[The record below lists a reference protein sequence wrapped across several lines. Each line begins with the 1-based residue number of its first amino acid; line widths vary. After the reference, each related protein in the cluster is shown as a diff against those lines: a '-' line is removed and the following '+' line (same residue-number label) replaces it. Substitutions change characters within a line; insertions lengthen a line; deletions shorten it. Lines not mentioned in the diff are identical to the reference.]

1 MTAERLKGCRAGRRG
16 AWRSG
21 LMCLLS
27 TGSAPPPPC
36 FSSVHHSDHSF
47 FFSFSIFRYPR
58 VPRKKGQTVPKSHL
72 QNAGAATRS
81 TKGPSSARPCS
92 WGKNGFL
99 LEPGLPGRLVVGGAE
114 GMQPWLSA
122 RRLLICL
129 RQSWGVYLAGQGAVT
144 KGLVAEF

>member
-21 LMCLLS
+21 LICLLS

-36 FSSVHHSDHSF
+36 FSSVHHGDHSF

-58 VPRKKGQTVPKSHL
+58 VPRKKGQTVPKSYL

-92 WGKNGFL
+92 WGKRVPVGTWTAQEAGGGWGRRNAALALSPEAFDLPETVLGGV
-99 LEPGLPGRLVVGGAE
+99 PGWAGSCDQGLGG
-114 GMQPWLSA
+114 
-122 RRLLICL
+122 
-129 RQSWGVYLAGQGAVT
+129 
-144 KGLVAEF
+144 